1 MIPRHLSATLALA
14 RKSFPAVLVTGARQ
28 TGKTTLLRH
37 DAGEG
42 TAYATL
48 DDPLTRD
55 FARSDPKGFLAQFP
69 GPVVLDE
76 VQYVPELLTH
86 LKIAIDAD
94 RRPGRFLLT
103 GSQQFPL
110 MRGVSESLA
119 GRVAVLDLL
128 PFSLAEFPEDN
139 LSAWLWHGG
148 YPACALDSA
157 ARDLWL
163 KSYVQT
169 YLERDVREL
178 LDVHDIAAF
187 ERFLML
193 CAARHGQVLN
203 MAHLS
208 RDSGVSQPTIKH
220 WLSVLEASYL
230 IYRLPAWSGN
240 LGKRL
245 TRSPKLYFIDPAL
258 VAYLTRHP
266 APESLLPGPMGGALF
281 EGLVVAEALKAFAA
295 RGRAPSLYH
304 FRSLDGTEVDLLLD
318 FGTAILPVEIKLTA
332 TPSTGHLAPLRS
344 LRKAGS
350 APWHPQS
357 WLVCNAAEVQPM
369 PEGALAVPWSRF
381 PAMLAEVMREMQA
394 A

>member
-1 MIPRHLSATLALA
+1 MFVSRHLSSTLAHA
-14 RKSFPAVLVTGARQ
+14 RASFPAVLVTGARQ

-37 DAGEG
+37 QADPD

-48 DDPLTRD
+48 DDPLTRS
-55 FARSDPKGFLAQFP
+55 FARADPKGFLTQFP
-69 GPVVLDE
+69 ASVILDE
-76 VQYVPELLTH
+76 VQYVPELLTY

-94 RRPGRFLLT
+94 RRPGRFLLS

-128 PFSLAEFPEDN
+128 PFSLAEYPEAD
-139 LSAWLWHGG
+139 LAGWLWHGG
-148 YPACALDSA
+148 YPACALNPA

-163 KSYVQT
+163 RSYVQT

-178 LDVHDIAAF
+178 LELREVAAF

-193 CAARHGQVLN
+193 CAARHGQLLN

-208 RDSGVSQPTIKH
+208 RDCGVTQPTIKH

-245 TRSPKLYFIDPAL
+245 TRSPKLYFVDPAL
-258 VAYLTRHP
+258 ALYLTRHP
-266 APESLLPGPMGGALF
+266 SPASVLPGPMGGAIF
-281 EGLVVAEALKAFAA
+281 EGLIVTEALKACAA
-295 RGRAPSLYH
+295 RGKTPPLYH
-304 FRSLDGTEVDLLLD
+304 LRSQDGTGIDLLLD
-318 FGTAILPVEIKLTA
+318 LGSTILPIEIKLTA
-332 TPSTGHLAPLRS
+332 TPALGHLAS
-344 LRKAGS
+344 LRALRKSGS
-350 APWHPQS
+350 APWHPQG
-357 WLVCNAAEVQPM
+357 WLVCNTAEVQPM
-369 PEGALAVPWSRF
+369 PDGMLAIPWSRF
-381 PAMLAEVMREMQA
+381 PAMLAELLS
-394 A
+394 